1 MTISFSSASTT
12 KAKTATI
19 SDPNSGI
26 HVGLLFGT
34 TLQNHYLS

>member
-26 HVGLLFGT
+26 HVLFGT
-34 TLQNHYLS
+34 TLQNNYLS